1 MQGKK
6 GKKVEV
12 FTPTRF
18 AAVSLVT
25 GSARAGASRCV
36 RHFKHARHPKL
47 ALVAVYGSTR
57 AGSDVVD
64 VCTSIVRNILTSS
77 SLNGAACVT
86 DVNHPVAVVVSVSVG
101 ALALVAAIY
110 SMTHATVVARVI
122 LA

>member
-18 AAVSLVT
+18 AAISLVT
-25 GSARAGASRCV
+25 GSAC
-36 RHFKHARHPKL
+36 
-47 ALVAVYGSTR
+47 ALIVDVYGSTR